1 MALQDANKKLVI
13 ITNVRHYE
21 VEGQLYASGPYTLQ
35 IQPLADL
42 FEKVLIAAPY
52 QIQNGL
58 PPRDCLPF
66 ANGNISIL
74 PQKETG
80 GRTFKEKILLFL
92 NIPRHLLELSRA
104 MLKGDV
110 IQVRCPCNLGL
121 LGTILA
127 PMFSKYVMANYAG
140 QWTRFVREPF
150 SYRLQRFILRSWWWR
165 KGLVIVYGG
174 GPNQP
179 KQIIPFF
186 ASTMTAKQVQRGVEA
201 ARQKQLT
208 FPVQILFVGRLVP
221 AKGVDV
227 LLRAASVLIK
237 QNISFKLSIVGD
249 GHDRARLETMTKQL
263 DLEQNVHFVGPLPY
277 EEVMSWYE
285 KAHVLVLPTKSEGF
299 GKVIVEAMCY
309 GVICVATDT
318 GVIPWMLK
326 DRGFVFPY
334 GDIEALVA
342 HLRCIMED
350 PTMIQRL
357 SMEASAWAQNYSIE
371 GVREALRLLFL
382 ERWNY
387 SFLKEVDKGHLE

>member
-1 MALQDANKKLVI
+1 MALQNANKKLVI

-21 VEGQLYASGPYTLQ
+21 VAGQFYATGPYTLQ

-42 FEKVLIAAPY
+42 FDKVLIAAPF
-52 QIQNGL
+52 QKGL

-66 ANGNISIL
+66 ANRNISIL

-80 GRTFKEKILLFL
+80 GRTFKEKFSFFV
-92 NIPRHLLELSRA
+92 NVPRHVMDLSRA

-127 PMFSKYVMANYAG
+127 PLFSKYLIANYAS
-140 QWTRFVREPF
+140 QWKRFAGEPF
-150 SYRLQRFILRSWWWR
+150 SSRFQRFILRSWWWR
-165 KGLVIVYGG
+165 KGLVMVYGE

-179 KQIIPFF
+179 RQVIPIF
-186 ASTMTAKQVQRGVEA
+186 ASTMTAKQVQRGLEA
-201 ARQKQLT
+201 AGQKQLT
-208 FPVQILFVGRLVP
+208 FPAQILFVGRLVP

-227 LLRAASVLIK
+227 LLRAASALLQ
-237 QNISFKLSIVGD
+237 QNIPFRLSIVGD
-249 GHDRARLETMTKQL
+249 GHDRARLETMAKQL
-263 DLEQNVHFVGPLPY
+263 NLAGNVTFVGPLPY

-299 GKVIVEAMCY
+299 PKVLVEAMCY
-309 GVICVATDT
+309 GVVCVATDT
-318 GVIPWMLK
+318 GLIPWMLK
-326 DRGFVFPY
+326 GRGFVFPY
-334 GDIEALVA
+334 GDVNALRA

-350 PTMIQRL
+350 PSMVQQL
-357 SMEASAWAQNYSIE
+357 SKEASAWAQNYSIE
-371 GVREALRLLFL
+371 GVREALRRLFL

-387 SFLKEVDKGHLE
+387 SFVKEEYKGHLDK